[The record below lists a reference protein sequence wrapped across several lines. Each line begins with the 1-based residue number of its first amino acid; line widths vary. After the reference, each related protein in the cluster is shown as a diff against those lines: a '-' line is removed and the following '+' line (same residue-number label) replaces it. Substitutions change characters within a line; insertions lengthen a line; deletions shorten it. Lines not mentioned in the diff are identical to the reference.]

1 MNDPHKQI
9 SPLEGFFQYRLKE
22 KPDDKTEISTG
33 ETIFDQVIA
42 EQHQFNVDIVTRL
55 HEVETAVKK
64 QAGLFICST
73 SPINTLANPKWDL
86 KKSLI
91 VAVEQRGREDFVA
104 CLYDVDLYGYG
115 DSIPEALDDL
125 RAALVNQLEYLM
137 VQEGKIK
144 LSESLRKQLSFLKSN
159 VVKKNA

>member
-1 MNDPHKQI
+1 
-9 SPLEGFFQYRLKE
+9 
-22 KPDDKTEISTG
+22 
-33 ETIFDQVIA
+33 
-42 EQHQFNVDIVTRL
+42 
-55 HEVETAVKK
+55 VKK